1 MISERKNNIRVFRSV
16 EEMNNTLANLLA
28 EIAEKSVRE
37 NGRFLLCLSGGNTPK
52 SFYKL
57 LSANQY
63 RDIIPWKNTFVFW
76 TDERCVPMDDE
87 KNNAHMAGEILLKK
101 IDIPSSNIFPVH
113 VNLTPSDAANNYE
126 QTLKDFFGIN
136 PPAFDI
142 ILLGLGENGHT
153 ASLFPGTSV
162 IFEKSRW
169 VKEIFVEKLQAYRIT
184 MTAPLINKSH
194 NIFFLI
200 TGEKKSQILK
210 TVLTVPYDP
219 EKYPVQLIKP
229 ENGEI
234 IWFADSKAAS
244 KLLNIHPEA

>member
-1 MISERKNNIRVFRSV
+1 
-16 EEMNNTLANLLA
+16 
-28 EIAEKSVRE
+28 
-37 NGRFLLCLSGGNTPK
+37 
-52 SFYKL
+52 
-57 LSANQY
+57 
-63 RDIIPWKNTFVFW
+63 
-76 TDERCVPMDDE
+76 
-87 KNNAHMAGEILLKK
+87 
-101 IDIPSSNIFPVH
+101 
-113 VNLTPSDAANNYE
+113 
-126 QTLKDFFGIN
+126 
-136 PPAFDI
+136 
-142 ILLGLGENGHT
+142 
-153 ASLFPGTSV
+153 
-162 IFEKSRW
+162 
-169 VKEIFVEKLQAYRIT
+169 